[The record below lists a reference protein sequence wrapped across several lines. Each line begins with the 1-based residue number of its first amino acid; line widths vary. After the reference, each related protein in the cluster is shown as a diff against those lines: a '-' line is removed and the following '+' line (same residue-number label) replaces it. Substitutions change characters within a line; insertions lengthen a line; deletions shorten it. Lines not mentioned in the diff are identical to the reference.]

1 MEVEPRDLDDGTAVR
16 GRAPRLAGDAPP
28 GAGRRA
34 ASAGEGSRGTF
45 SEGSDADGRRG
56 GAVDGRATGIGR
68 APAASASRTSAVR
81 ARSVTSARRDASS
94 ARNAR
99 SSMVSPAASRLSA
112 FQSTLRRI
120 TDAVSRDAL
129 EEASGEDAWAGAG
142 EGEESRQTR
151 CVFVARA
158 EFSATPREGSRRR
171 TRGSPLTN
179 TLSFPF
185 PTSASMPNDSLL
197 ARSGSRRRSSAMSAT
212 SVVGRAETNERCG
225 PTLRAGQGTKKILED
240 GWRNRVRF
248 FFLLLSDPSTRG
260 GVEGPASAADADV
273 SRRRVRAIAWT
284 RGYREGAR
292 QRRRRTRSG
301 RDV

>member
-212 SVVGRAETNERCG
+212 SVVGRAETNDACG
-225 PTLRAGQGTKKILED
+225 PTKRAGLAKKNSRGRMEKP
-240 GWRNRVRF
+240 RAF

>member
-1 MEVEPRDLDDGTAVR
+1 MTPAPAAMLSALRRTASSCSSRGEANVTERRRAYAESEEAMDARDLDDGTAVR

-34 ASAGEGSRGTF
+34 TSAEEGSRGTF
-45 SEGSDADGRRG
+45 SEDSDADGRRG
-56 GAVDGRATGIGR
+56 RAVDGRATGIGR
-68 APAASASRTSAVR
+68 APAASASRTSVVR

-99 SSMVSPAASRLSA
+99 SSMVSPAVSRLSA

-129 EEASGEDAWAGAG
+129 GEATGADAWGGRGGRIASDEA
-142 EGEESRQTR
+142 
-151 CVFVARA
+151 FVARA
-158 EFSATPREGSRRR
+158 ECSSTPREGSRRR
-171 TRGSPLTN
+171 TRRSPLTN

-212 SVVGRAETNERCG
+212 RVVGRAETNGVDQHAER
-225 PTLRAGQGTKKILED
+225 A
-240 GWRNRVRF
+240 RNTG
-248 FFLLLSDPSTRG
+248 FL
-260 GVEGPASAADADV
+260 
-273 SRRRVRAIAWT
+273 
-284 RGYREGAR
+284 
-292 QRRRRTRSG
+292 
-301 RDV
+301 

>member
-1 MEVEPRDLDDGTAVR
+1 MEPRDLDDGTAVR

-212 SVVGRAETNERCG
+212 SVVGRAETNVVDQQ
-225 PTLRAGQGTKKILED
+225 RAGFHKKNSRGRTEKPRAFFSFCFPIVD
-240 GWRNRVRF
+240 ARVV
-248 FFLLLSDPSTRG
+248 D
-260 GVEGPASAADADV
+260 AS
-273 SRRRVRAIAWT
+273 RVP
-284 RGYREGAR
+284 
-292 QRRRRTRSG
+292 Q
-301 RDV
+301 